1 MLIRILH
8 RMSPGKADT
17 DTKNSKSHCGF
28 IEARLIYSKCQS
40 NLKYKR
46 AADLNL

>member
-17 DTKNSKSHCGF
+17 DTDTKGSKSYCG
-28 IEARLIYSKCQS
+28 LI
-40 NLKYKR
+40 
-46 AADLNL
+46 